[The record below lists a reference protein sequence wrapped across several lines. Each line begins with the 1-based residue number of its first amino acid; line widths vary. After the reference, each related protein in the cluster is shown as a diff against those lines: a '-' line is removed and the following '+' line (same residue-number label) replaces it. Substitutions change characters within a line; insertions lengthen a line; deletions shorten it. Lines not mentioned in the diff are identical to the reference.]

1 MKYILVAFFAII
13 SFGVRSQVNQI
24 GSTGNIGIGTNSP
37 TSLLHIA
44 NGDVLLQ
51 NTSGSGYPVLWSK
64 SANGSTTLRLDFNSI
79 LISGSVG
86 YLRSTGMLHLNDAG
100 GNVTIGSSTGKVG
113 IATTT
118 PIARLDLGELKIND
132 LASFPAEGSITDD
145 WGSYIVGNING
156 GQKLRLGVAND
167 GNSKAEIYLEN
178 NNTPNGSISFKTA
191 AGGAAT
197 TKMHIDA
204 NGRVG
209 IGTTSYG
216 SGYKLYVEEGIRTRK
231 VKVDIQS
238 WADHV
243 FHPSYSLRPLSE
255 VEKYIKEHK
264 HLPEVPSAQQVLNEG
279 LDLGDNQAA
288 LLKKIEELTLYV
300 IQQQKEIEK
309 LKETVNR
316 KQKRDRK

>member
-1 MKYILVAFFAII
+1 MKHIILASFALL
-13 SFGVRSQVNQI
+13 SLGVKSQTNQI

-44 NGDVLLQ
+44 NGDVVLQ
-51 NTSGSGYPVLWSK
+51 NTSGSGYPILWSK
-64 SANGSTTLRLDFNSI
+64 SANGSTTLRIDYNSI

-86 YLRSTGMLHLNDAG
+86 YLRSTGMLHLNDNG
-100 GNVTIGSSTGKVG
+100 GNVTIGSSTGRVG

-178 NNTPNGSISFKTA
+178 NNTPNGSIAFKTA
-191 AGGAAT
+191 SGAAAVT
-197 TKMHIDA
+197 RMFINAD
-204 NGRVG
+204 GRVG
-209 IGTTSYG
+209 IGTTSIG
-216 SGYKLYVEEGIRTRK
+216 SGYKLFVEEGIRTRK
-231 VKVDIQS
+231 VKVDQAS
-238 WADHV
+238 WPDYV

-255 VEKYIKEHK
+255 VEKYIKEHQ
-264 HLPEVPSAQQVLNEG
+264 HLPEVPSAQQVVNEG
-279 LDLGDNQAA
+279 LDLGENQAV

-300 IQQQKEIEK
+300 IELKKELEAVKVTVKKVENQKK
-309 LKETVNR
+309 
-316 KQKRDRK
+316 